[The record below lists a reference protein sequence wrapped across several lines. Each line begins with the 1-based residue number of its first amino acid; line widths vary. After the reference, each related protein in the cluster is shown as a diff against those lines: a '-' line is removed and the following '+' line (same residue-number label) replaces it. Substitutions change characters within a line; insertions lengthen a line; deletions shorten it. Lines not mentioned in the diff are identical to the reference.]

1 MVADLTARRDSLLVS
16 SLVDSLGAVA
26 LLVFFAGLAAR
37 LWQRDAVMLSFA
49 LASSGAVAVAVILG
63 QAAIRVVVAGRLVLD
78 SPEIARGLF
87 VLQGVALHFDR
98 FPLAVV
104 IGASAAV
111 FGNWLFRALCAFSVV
126 LFILPTVA
134 QVGALT
140 PKGPVVTTT
149 FALLLLWIL
158 FTIVLLLR
166 EVLTAR
172 RGRSPTPA
180 LDHRYP
186 SQRADTASR
195 RRNRLRGHAGWLAQ
209 LRTTWSSSF
218 RGGIPFRYT
227 WPRAFHRPIVPRRGF
242 G

>member
-1 MVADLTARRDSLLVS
+1 MTLGDNGIPSRGRTGSAPIVCADSGLLAAATIIIAVVIVQPLDVDSPSLVADLTARRDSLLVS

-111 FGNWLFRALCAFSVV
+111 FGNWLFRALCALSVV
-126 LFILPTVA
+126 LLILPTVA

-172 RGRSPTPA
+172 RG
-180 LDHRYP
+180 
-186 SQRADTASR
+186 SQS
-195 RRNRLRGHAGWLAQ
+195 
-209 LRTTWSSSF
+209 
-218 RGGIPFRYT
+218 YT
-227 WPRAFHRPIVPRRGF
+227 ST
-242 G
+242 

>member
-1 MVADLTARRDSLLVS
+1 MTLGDDGIPSRGRTGSAPIVCAAAGLLAAATIIIAVVIVQPLDVDSPSLVADLTARRDSLLVN

-37 LWQRDAVMLSFA
+37 VWQRDAVMLSFA

-78 SPEIARGLF
+78 SPGIARGLF

-140 PKGPVVTTT
+140 PEGPVVTTT

-172 RGRSPTPA
+172 RG
-180 LDHRYP
+180 
-186 SQRADTASR
+186 SQS
-195 RRNRLRGHAGWLAQ
+195 
-209 LRTTWSSSF
+209 
-218 RGGIPFRYT
+218 YT
-227 WPRAFHRPIVPRRGF
+227 ST
-242 G
+242 

>member
-1 MVADLTARRDSLLVS
+1 VLPQGCSLPQPSFIAVIIVQPLDVDSPSLVADLTARRDSLLVS

-87 VLQGVALHFDR
+87 VLQGVWLSTLIDF
-98 FPLAVV
+98 LWAVV

-172 RGRSPTPA
+172 RG
-180 LDHRYP
+180 
-186 SQRADTASR
+186 SQS
-195 RRNRLRGHAGWLAQ
+195 
-209 LRTTWSSSF
+209 
-218 RGGIPFRYT
+218 YT
-227 WPRAFHRPIVPRRGF
+227 ST
-242 G
+242 

>member
-1 MVADLTARRDSLLVS
+1 MTLGDDGIPNRGRTGSTPIVCAAAGLLAAATIIIAVVIVQPLDVDSPSLVADLTARRDSLLVS

-63 QAAIRVVVAGRLVLD
+63 QAAIRVVVAGRLILD

-111 FGNWLFRALCAFSVV
+111 FGNRLFRELCALSVV

-166 EVLTAR
+166 EVRAAR
-172 RGRSPTPA
+172 RG
-180 LDHRYP
+180 
-186 SQRADTASR
+186 SQS
-195 RRNRLRGHAGWLAQ
+195 
-209 LRTTWSSSF
+209 
-218 RGGIPFRYT
+218 YT
-227 WPRAFHRPIVPRRGF
+227 ST
-242 G
+242 

>member
-1 MVADLTARRDSLLVS
+1 MTLGDNGIPSRGRTGSAPIVCAASGLLAAATIIIAVVIVQPLDVDSPSLVADLTARRDSLLVS

-111 FGNWLFRALCAFSVV
+111 FGNWLFRALCALSVV
-126 LFILPTVA
+126 LLILPTVA

-172 RGRSPTPA
+172 RG
-180 LDHRYP
+180 
-186 SQRADTASR
+186 SQS
-195 RRNRLRGHAGWLAQ
+195 
-209 LRTTWSSSF
+209 
-218 RGGIPFRYT
+218 YT
-227 WPRAFHRPIVPRRGF
+227 ST
-242 G
+242 

>member
-1 MVADLTARRDSLLVS
+1 MGARNGRRMTLGDNGIPSRGRTGSAPIVCADSGLLAAATIIIAVVIVQPLDVDSPSLVADLTARRDSLLVS

-111 FGNWLFRALCAFSVV
+111 FGNWLFRALCALSVV
-126 LFILPTVA
+126 LLILPTVA

-172 RGRSPTPA
+172 RG
-180 LDHRYP
+180 
-186 SQRADTASR
+186 SQS
-195 RRNRLRGHAGWLAQ
+195 
-209 LRTTWSSSF
+209 
-218 RGGIPFRYT
+218 YT
-227 WPRAFHRPIVPRRGF
+227 ST
-242 G
+242 